1 LASFFEVSTWSSH
14 YSNYHC

>member
-14 YSNYHC
+14 YSNYQC